1 MTFGVNIN
9 HLSQGLENGFIYPN
23 NLKIL
28 PKTATP
34 IIYNVIDATT
44 IVNLLNIMTTP
55 TGKKVFI
62 GTIKFSFT
70 PVNDSRSFQ
79 LRDPDGNYSFY
90 FTDAL
95 PQNGTREQ
103 FLTMPMIFV
112 GIDST
117 LTCKYSL
124 LIFGY
129 LFDYSLNP

>member
-9 HLSQGLENGFIYPN
+9 HLSQGIETGFQYPN

-34 IIYNVIDATT
+34 IVFNVFSAAS
-44 IVNLLNIMTTP
+44 IVNLLNIMNTP
-55 TGKKVFI
+55 TGKKLFI
-62 GTIKFSFT
+62 GTIKFNYT
-70 PVNDSRSFQ
+70 PVNDSQSLQ
-79 LRDPDGNYSFY
+79 LRDPNGDYSFY

-103 FLTMPMIFV
+103 TITMPMIFV
-112 GIDST
+112 SIDST
-117 LTCKYSL
+117 LNCKYSL